1 MQVFLFVYIMFRVIF
16 QLIGWVIKGFL
27 YVLWMIFGGIAYLV
41 NYLVERKTIPRSGR
55 YGSMW
60 CVNKSSNCPLKIL
73 SVPFYRGL

>member
-41 NYLVERKTIPRSGR
+41 NYLVERKT
-55 YGSMW
+55 
-60 CVNKSSNCPLKIL
+60 
-73 SVPFYRGL
+73 